1 MTDGDA
7 IGGRA
12 GSGPILAMLKAK
24 LQREPK
30 LWLLEAQLHSY
41 FARVPFAITG
51 NLLNAAILIWLFHGT
66 VATRWLSAWALL
78 LVGLSAIRLAVHMN
92 RFRLCGSRG
101 PRWLARYTLLEGI
114 WFGAS
119 WASAVALIMPHASPL
134 QVAILSMVAA
144 GMMSGGTFTFATLPS
159 AARLYVGVLAA
170 GAFVGFSSLE
180 AAFAVPAV
188 LLLTSYAFILNR
200 SIAASCGDF
209 AERVEHERE
218 LADTAKTVRILLND
232 YQAFGSDW
240 LWEVDANGRM
250 ANVSERLADA
260 VELAREALEGTPF
273 IDLFEDGPD
282 REKLGRHLAEGSPF
296 RNISLRL
303 RHGGRWWRLSA
314 GPIEE
319 DAAPGSRAMRGVAA
333 DITSSKNAEAR
344 ISHMALNDALT
355 GLPNRTSFNERIDHE
370 LARAEISGGKVA
382 LVAIDLDRFK
392 EINDL
397 RGHGAGDE
405 VLRTLAQRMHAALKE
420 GEFLARIGGDEFSA
434 VQRFHDRAALEDM
447 LARLEAALAEAIRLD
462 EYEVL
467 PGASIGVAIYP
478 DDARNRT
485 GLISNADLAMY
496 RAKGSLSRAVC
507 FYEQSMDETVR
518 SRRALENDLRE
529 AVANNRLTLHYQVQT
544 SVSTGRIR
552 GYEALL
558 RWFHPQR
565 GFVSPAEF
573 IPLAEQNGLILQ
585 LGEWVLRT
593 ACMEA
598 AAWEPPYKVAINLS
612 PVQFVHTDLPKLV
625 LEVLMETGLAP
636 DRLEL
641 ELTES
646 TIFAD
651 KERSLYIL
659 RQIKA
664 LGVSIALDDFG
675 TGYSSLDTLRAF
687 PFDKIKLDR
696 SFMTEV
702 ESSPEAKAIIRA
714 VLALGKSLQIP
725 VLAEGIETQGQLSLL
740 STEGCDEAQGFLLG
754 RPAPLD
760 VIVDS
765 GQIVMSNAA
774 HLRSL
779 AAKMQTPDLTFRLG
793 KRAAG

>member
-1 MTDGDA
+1 MTDGGTINGQA
-7 IGGRA
+7 KFGL
-12 GSGPILAMLKAK
+12 ILAMLKAR
-24 LQREPK
+24 LQRKPK

-41 FARVPFAITG
+41 FSRVPFAIIG
-51 NLLNAAILIWLFHGT
+51 NLLNTAILIWLFHGT
-66 VATRWLSAWALL
+66 VATRWLSAWAFLI
-78 LVGLSAIRLAVHMN
+78 VGLSAVRLAIYLN
-92 RFRLCGSRG
+92 RVNLCSSRG
-101 PRWLARYTLLEGI
+101 PLWLARYTLFEGI

-119 WASAVALIMPHASPL
+119 WALAASFFMPQASPL
-134 QVAILSMVAA
+134 QVAILSMVVA
-144 GMMSGGTFTFATLPS
+144 GMMSGGAFTFAMLPS
-159 AARLYVGVLAA
+159 AARLYSGVLAV
-170 GAFVGFSSLE
+170 GAFVGFASLE

-188 LLLTSYAFILNR
+188 LLLISYAFVLNQ
-200 SIAASCGDF
+200 SIAASCRDF
-209 AERVEHERE
+209 AERVEHVRE
-218 LADTAKTVRILLND
+218 LADTTKTIKILLND
-232 YQAFGSDW
+232 YQTFGSDW

-250 ANVSERLADA
+250 VNVSKRLADA
-260 VELAREALEGTPF
+260 VELTEEELDGALF
-273 IDLFEDGPD
+273 INLFEDCLD
-282 REKLGRHLAEGSPF
+282 KENLSKHLAEGLPF
-296 RNISLRL
+296 RNISLQL
-303 RHGGRWWRLSA
+303 RHDGRWWRLSA

-319 DAAPGSRAMRGVAA
+319 DAARGSQAMRGVAA
-333 DITSSKNAEAR
+333 DITSSKDAEAR
-344 ISHMALNDALT
+344 IAHMALNDALT
-355 GLPNRTSFNERIDHE
+355 GLPNRTSFNERVDHE
-370 LARAEISGGKVA
+370 LARAAVKGGKVA

-405 VLRTLAQRMHAALKE
+405 VLRTLAQRMHAVLKE

-434 VQRFHDRAALEDM
+434 VQRFHDQAALEDM

-462 EYEVL
+462 EYEVF

-478 DDARNRT
+478 DDAKNRT
-485 GLISNADLAMY
+485 SLISNADLAMY
-496 RAKGSLSRAVC
+496 RAKGSLSKAVC

-518 SRRALENDLRE
+518 SRRALEYDLRD

-544 SVSTGRIR
+544 SVSTGEIT

-565 GFVSPAEF
+565 GFISPAEF
-573 IPLAEQNGLILQ
+573 IPLAEENGLILQ
-585 LGEWVLRT
+585 IGEWVLRT

-625 LEVLMETGLAP
+625 LEILMETGLAP

-651 KERSLYIL
+651 KERSLHIL
-659 RQIKA
+659 RQIKV

-696 SFMTEV
+696 SFMTEI
-702 ESSPEAKAIIRA
+702 ESSPQAKAIIRA

-754 RPAPLD
+754 HPAPLD

-765 GQIVMSNAA
+765 GQIAMSNAA
-774 HLRSL
+774 HLRSF
-779 AAKMQTPDLTFRLG
+779 AANMRTRDLTFRLG
-793 KRAAG
+793 RRAAN

>member
-1 MTDGDA
+1 MTEGDMMS
-7 IGGRA
+7 GRA
-12 GSGPILAMLKAK
+12 RSGSILAMLKAK
-24 LQREPK
+24 LHREPK
-30 LWLLEAQLHSY
+30 PWLLEAQLHSY
-41 FARVPFAITG
+41 FGRVPFAITG

-66 VATRWLSAWALL
+66 VATRWLSAWAFL
-78 LVGLSAIRLAVHMN
+78 LVGLSAIRLMVYWK
-92 RFRLCGSRG
+92 RFSLCGSRG
-101 PRWLARYTLLEGI
+101 PLWLARYTLFEGI
-114 WFGAS
+114 WFGAA
-119 WASAVALIMPHASPL
+119 WALAVALIMPHASPL

-159 AARLYVGVLAA
+159 AARLYVGVLAT
-170 GAFVGFSSLE
+170 GAFVGFASLE
-180 AAFAVPAV
+180 AAFAVPAA

-200 SIAASCGDF
+200 SITASCRDF
-209 AERVEHERE
+209 AERVENERE

-240 LWEVDANGRM
+240 LWEVDADGRM
-250 ANVSERLADA
+250 ANVSKRFADA
-260 VELAREALEGTPF
+260 IERAEEEIEGASF
-273 IDLFEDGPD
+273 MDLFEDGPEK
-282 REKLGRHLAEGSPF
+282 EKLGRHLAEGSHF
-296 RNISLRL
+296 RNIPLQLRQD
-303 RHGGRWWRLSA
+303 GRWWKLSA
-314 GPIEE
+314 GPIED
-319 DAAPGSRAMRGVAA
+319 DAGPGSRAMRGVAA
-333 DITSSKNAEAR
+333 DITASKNAEAR

-355 GLPNRTSFNERIDHE
+355 GLPNRTSFNERIDRE
-370 LARAEISGGKVA
+370 LARAAVKGGKVA

-397 RGHGAGDE
+397 RGHCAGDE
-405 VLRTLAQRMHAALKE
+405 VLKTLAQRMHAVLEE

-434 VQRFHDRAALEDM
+434 VLWFHDQAALENM
-447 LARLEAALAEAIRLD
+447 LARFEAALTETIRLD

-478 DDARNRT
+478 DDAQNRT
-485 GLISNADLAMY
+485 SLINNADLAMY
-496 RAKGSLSRAVC
+496 RAKGNLSNAVC

-518 SRRALENDLRE
+518 ARRTLENDLRD
-529 AVANNRLTLHYQVQT
+529 AVANNRLMLHYQVQT
-544 SVSTGRIR
+544 SVSTGEIK

-558 RWFHPQR
+558 RWPHPQR
-565 GFVSPAEF
+565 GFVSPADF
-573 IPLAEQNGLILQ
+573 IPLAEANGLILQ
-585 LGEWVLRT
+585 IGEWVLRT

-612 PVQFVHTDLPKLV
+612 PVQFVHADLPKLV
-625 LEVLMETGLAP
+625 LKVLTETGLAP

-651 KERSLYIL
+651 KERSLHIL

-696 SFMTEV
+696 SFMIEV
-702 ESSPEAKAIIRA
+702 ESSPQAKAIIRA
-714 VLALGKSLQIP
+714 VLALGKSLHIP

-740 STEGCDEAQGFLLG
+740 SSEGCDEAQGFLLG

-760 VIVDS
+760 MIVGS
-765 GQIVMSNAA
+765 GQIAMSNAA
-774 HLRSL
+774 HLRNI
-779 AAKMQTPDLTFRLG
+779 AANMRTPDLTFRLD
-793 KRAAG
+793 KRAAS

>member
-1 MTDGDA
+1 MTEGDT
-7 IGGRA
+7 IGERA
-12 GSGPILAMLKAK
+12 AFGSILATLKAK
-24 LQREPK
+24 LRREPK
-30 LWLLEAQLHSY
+30 PWLLEAQLHSY
-41 FARVPFAITG
+41 FGRVPFAITG

-66 VATRWLSAWALL
+66 VATQWLAAWALL
-78 LVGLSAIRLAVHMN
+78 LAGLSAA
-92 RFRLCGSRG
+92 RFMVYRYRFSLCGSRG
-101 PRWLARYTLLEGI
+101 PQWLARYALVEGGL
-114 WFGAS
+114 FGAA
-119 WASAVALIMPHASPL
+119 WAMAIALIMPHASPL

-159 AARLYVGVLAA
+159 AARFYVIVLVA
-170 GAFVGFSSLE
+170 GTFVGFASLE

-188 LLLTSYAFILNR
+188 FLLTSYAFILNR
-200 SIAASCGDF
+200 SVTASCGDF
-209 AERVEHERE
+209 AERMEKERE

-240 LWEVDANGRM
+240 LWEVDADGRM
-250 ANVSERLADA
+250 ANVSKRLADA
-260 VELAREALEGTPF
+260 LDRAEWELEGTPF
-273 IDLFEDGPD
+273 ADLFEDGPD
-282 REKLGRHLAEGSPF
+282 KEKLGGHLAEGSPF
-296 RNISLRL
+296 RNVALRL
-303 RHGGRWWRLSA
+303 RGDGRWWKLSA
-314 GPIEE
+314 GPIE
-319 DAAPGSRAMRGVAA
+319 DGVATGSRAMRGVAA

-370 LARAEISGGKVA
+370 LARAAVSGDKVA

-392 EINDL
+392 EINDM
-397 RGHGAGDE
+397 RGHCAGDE
-405 VLRTLAQRMHAALKE
+405 VLRTLAQRMHAVLKE

-434 VQRFHDRAALEDM
+434 VQSFHDQAALDDM
-447 LARLEAALAEAIRLD
+447 LARFEAALTETIRLD

-478 DDARNRT
+478 DDARTRT
-485 GLISNADLAMY
+485 NLINNADLAMY
-496 RAKGSLSRAVC
+496 RAKGNLNNAVC

-518 SRRALENDLRE
+518 ARRALENDLRH
-529 AVANNRLTLHYQVQT
+529 AVANNRLMLHYQVQT
-544 SVSTGRIR
+544 SVSTGEIK

-558 RWFHPQR
+558 RWPHPER
-565 GFVSPAEF
+565 GFVSPAQF
-573 IPLAEQNGLILQ
+573 IPLAEENGLILQ
-585 LGEWVLRT
+585 IGEWVLRT

-598 AAWEPPYKVAINLS
+598 AAWAPPYKVAINLS
-612 PVQFVHTDLPKLV
+612 PVQFVHSDLPALV
-625 LEVLMETGLAP
+625 REVLAETGLAP
-636 DRLEL
+636 ERLEL
-641 ELTES
+641 ELTET

-651 KERSLYIL
+651 KERSLHIL

-714 VLALGKSLQIP
+714 VLALGKSLHIP

-740 STEGCDEAQGFLLG
+740 NIEGCDEAQGFLLG

-760 VIVDS
+760 AIVGS
-765 GQIVMSNAA
+765 GQIAMTSTARLRTIAA
-774 HLRSL
+774 TMR
-779 AAKMQTPDLTFRLG
+779 MPDLTFRLD
-793 KRAAG
+793 KRAAS